1 MSVPSEY
8 GATLGDDFVAGNCS
22 TFLTIYL
29 PEPTAYYTQ
38 LYAVSYADSGMFT
51 PEISA
56 DGRTLKLGYIYQ
68 ESESGGIETVEKT
81 AAISKAIEYGDRIA
95 LTVDGRNFKLY
106 KGIELVSSGTIYG
119 GRKSGILRHWKSAGN
134 EPKCSGKNVRSRKRS

>member
-1 MSVPSEY
+1 MCTEKRGQILTTYWLLRSRYINMRGIWSNSSLSVPSEY

-22 TFLTIYL
+22 TFLTVYL
-29 PEPTAYYTQ
+29 PEPTSYYTQ

-81 AAISKAIEYGDRIA
+81 ARFQ
-95 LTVDGRNFKLY
+95 R
-106 KGIELVSSGTIYG
+106 
-119 GRKSGILRHWKSAGN
+119 R
-134 EPKCSGKNVRSRKRS
+134 